1 MPFSSFSYFSNVDI
15 SLLFTF
21 AVGSLAVYGVILSG

>member
-1 MPFSSFSYFSNVDI
+1 MPLSSISYFANVNL

-21 AVGSLAVYGVILSG
+21 ALGGLAVYGVILSG